1 MTKNYKDKY
10 LKYKNKYLQLKKIQ
24 KGGIPFCERAYENKL
39 GTCWAIVI
47 KTIITFGIA
56 TSTNLR
62 TIIKDL
68 NFDTKNE
75 FIERRIEEV
84 RRNHLLNDFFPDYI
98 LNDSKSIYLKNI
110 LDKFIDRYC
119 SKILDKKNPLA
130 PVVVSPQLNPGRCE
144 LVIAENFKKLFD
156 NPILKY
162 NDYSGGLYD
171 TYLFANLLSIFFLN
185 EKVSLINYYDKF
197 DLINFDPNNDI
208 GIIINTK
215 DHACCFY
222 ICEDKPRYYND
233 MNGEVYECNWLHL
246 LKSSSNL
253 YIKLYG
259 NFEIIDY
266 DSYPKKEE
274 LSRVESLTLVKKHQ
288 GNSELDTDII
298 NQLNSNFSN
307 IKDKTLQYNL
317 GCFFDVGI
325 EGVGSYAGIVQN
337 KTEAMRWYQLAV
349 AQGDANSQFKVGQ
362 MYSNG
367 EGGVAK
373 NEEEAMRWYML
384 AVAKGHA
391 EAHTKMAII
400 FEHGIEDIIEKNME
414 EAIRWY
420 HLAAEHGHVYS
431 QFILGFFYQ
440 HGVEDFIKQ
449 NMTEAAR
456 WFHIAAIHGNVYS
469 QYILGV
475 ILYNGIGN
483 VEEDKEKGKLWLH
496 CAATN
501 DNTNAQFLLG
511 LISLEDDD
519 TPENKAEA
527 YKWFAL
533 TAEKGFAKAQ
543 VQLGNMF
550 ENNIGVPQNIEE
562 AVKLYRLAATQEDAE
577 GQYKLGFM
585 FENGKGVKQ
594 DISEAE
600 RLYSLAA
607 EQGNVDAQNALTVIK
622 KNP

>member
-1 MTKNYKDKY
+1 MT
-10 LKYKNKYLQLKKIQ
+10 
-24 KGGIPFCERAYENKL
+24 
-39 GTCWAIVI
+39 
-47 KTIITFGIA
+47 TI
-56 TSTNLR
+56 S
-62 TIIKDL
+62 DL

-75 FIERRIEEV
+75 FIERRIEQV

-130 PVVVSPQLNPGRCE
+130 PDVVSTQLNPGRCE

-156 NPILKY
+156 NPIFKHD
-162 NDYSGGLYD
+162 DYSGGLYD

-197 DLINFDPNNDI
+197 DSINFDPINNI

-215 DHACCFY
+215 GHACCFY

-233 MNGEVYECNWLHL
+233 MNGEVYECDWLHL
-246 LKSSSNL
+246 LKLSSNL
-253 YIKLYG
+253 YVKLYG

-266 DSYPKKEE
+266 DSYPRKEE
-274 LSRVESLTLVKKHQ
+274 LFRVESLTLVKKYEA
-288 GNSELDTDII
+288 NSELDTDII
-298 NQLNSNFSN
+298 NLLNSNFSN
-307 IKDKTLQYNL
+307 IKDRTLQYTL
-317 GCFFDVGI
+317 GCLFNEGI
-325 EGVGSYAGIVQN
+325 EGVDSYAGIVQN
-337 KTEAMRWYQLAV
+337 KIEAMKWYQLAV
-349 AQGDANSQFKVGQ
+349 AQGDANAQFKVGQ

-367 EGGVAK
+367 EGDVAK
-373 NEEEAMRWYML
+373 DEKEGIKWYHL
-384 AVAKGHA
+384 AAAQGHA
-391 EAHTKMAII
+391 QAHAAIG
-400 FEHGIEDIIEKNME
+400 FLYEDGIEDIIQQNME
-414 EAIRWY
+414 EAVKWY
-420 HLAAEHGHVYS
+420 HLAAEHGHVNT
-431 QFILGFFYQ
+431 QFILGNFYYY
-440 HGVEDFIKQ
+440 GFEDIVKQ
-449 NMTEAAR
+449 NMTEAFR
-456 WFHIAAIHGNVYS
+456 WFRIAAIHDLPDA
-469 QYILGV
+469 QYILGS
-475 ILYNGIGN
+475 ILFLGN
-483 VEEDKEKGKLWLH
+483 DDIPKDKTNAKVWLH
-496 CAATN
+496 EAATN

-622 KNP
+622 KSP